1 MIDNNFRI
9 GWRCSSV
16 VCLHWNEEQGE
27 EERGGTGEEGIEQR
41 GRVRIREGAD
51 EQCW

>member
-1 MIDNNFRI
+1 MKSKGR
-9 GWRCSSV
+9 
-16 VCLHWNEEQGE
+16 
-27 EERGGTGEEGIEQR
+27 ERGGTGEEGIEQR